1 MPPHPSQY
9 HRTDYCYP
17 YPNALLQIT
26 SESMKVH
33 QIFPLSRDSLRKHS
47 SAISTVKYS
56 KLLSF
61 QEQWGQLSPFK
72 ISDPLGVENS
82 VFQHQYLMD
91 STYLPSISTLKRM
104 SFEPRSHPCSTK
116 LQALVIPEKAQEKL
130 PHTSPQ
136 KEQMHTKT
144 VFNHNKLCIYYAIR
158 KSFTDSS
165 LIVLSIQGIVTNCK
179 GIAMEAFS
187 QTMNVKR
194 NVTHLV
200 TLRDAR
206 CARKRVHTMS

>member
-1 MPPHPSQY
+1 
-9 HRTDYCYP
+9 
-17 YPNALLQIT
+17 
-26 SESMKVH
+26 
-33 QIFPLSRDSLRKHS
+33 
-47 SAISTVKYS
+47 
-56 KLLSF
+56 
-61 QEQWGQLSPFK
+61 
-72 ISDPLGVENS
+72 
-82 VFQHQYLMD
+82 MD

-165 LIVLSIQGIVTNCK
+165 LIVLSIQGMVTNCK

-187 QTMNVKR
+187 QTMNVKEKCDTFSDLTWCSMR
-194 NVTHLV
+194 KETCTYNELGEFLMVSGIGKRTGHS
-200 TLRDAR
+200 TLKNAKEKASLPTIPHPNEAVQNYKTITALQYCLGKDTT
-206 CARKRVHTMS
+206 VWLSTIH